1 MSITEAG
8 NLKAL
13 VFRNDSAT
21 NGDLY
26 LEGTIKQIKSF
37 LRSYVVV
44 KPACMLDNHIKVDFT
59 IKYSRNGRYND
70 KYVRE
75 VTQNLTQVE
84 QQSRRQELDHQYKYR
99 FLVYDETNNN
109 IKPLFSKD
117 QTITG
122 GAGDLMIVVTGIP
135 GSGFERCD
143 ATQ

>member
-1 MSITEAG
+1 MKMSMVQDTDTKNKNKSFFQLDIPETMSITEAG

-13 VFRNDSAT
+13 VFRNDSAS

-37 LRSYVVV
+37 LKNYVVV

-75 VTQNLTQVE
+75 VTQNLT
-84 QQSRRQELDHQYKYR
+84 
-99 FLVYDETNNN
+99 
-109 IKPLFSKD
+109 
-117 QTITG
+117 
-122 GAGDLMIVVTGIP
+122 
-135 GSGFERCD
+135 
-143 ATQ
+143 